1 MTSEST
7 LKNGIALLNQLIIT
21 NISIMAALKYRL
33 DQQAIGVYPLK
44 THPAWHLETIRRLP
58 EMGVPQ

>member
-7 LKNGIALLNQLIIT
+7 LKNGIALLNQLIT
-21 NISIMAALKYRL
+21 NIIIMAALKYRL